1 MQQKQAIILKFDEFC
16 GNNSSLY
23 LYGNHNIITTANI
36 NLIKSS
42 GQTNVQMDKSMS
54 KWTNGQESPSILYR
68 GDCPCLVHIFV
79 QIDNS
84 NLVHLLNK
92 DKGEK
97 AW

>member
-1 MQQKQAIILKFDEFC
+1 MQ
-16 GNNSSLY
+16 
-23 LYGNHNIITTANI
+23 TANI
-36 NLIKSS
+36 NSINSN
-42 GQTNVQMDKSMS
+42 GQTNVQMDKSVS

-68 GDCPCLVHIFV
+68 GDCPCLVQMVV
-79 QIDNS
+79 QTQTK